1 MQLLLDSDSSEAVPV
16 CLPPLLILLLMLLD
30 FEYQSK
36 CLDKT
41 DKGGCYLVIKTIT
54 LEFEYFLNS

>member
-16 CLPPLLILLLMLLD
+16 CLPPLLMLLG

-36 CLDKT
+36 CLDQT